1 MAEVILSRYDLFM
14 NLNIKTHITT
24 NLSASEIEK
33 YYTERVRSRLRQ
45 MMNVLFVP
53 ADRKDKRK

>member
-1 MAEVILSRYDLFM
+1 M
-14 NLNIKTHITT
+14 NLDIKTHITT

-45 MMNVLFVP
+45 MINVLSVT
-53 ADRKDKRK
+53 AERKDKRI